1 MRTLLTLL
9 FLASTV
15 FFTSCLIP
23 EANHSVPDYF
33 LLTSRA
39 GESNNSTQ
47 SDPVSFYVKEVRL
60 PHYLQD
66 KRLVSRPTD
75 DTIFFRENQRWGEP
89 LEMGISRVLGQNL
102 SFLLNTFAYGVY
114 PQRRKFEYSS
124 EIEVTIERFEMISGN
139 LVKVKAFWEV
149 NRKDGQKQRSVFD
162 QTYSISDSNVQSEV
176 RALSELLFKMSNDI
190 ARKF

>member
-1 MRTLLTLL
+1 MKTLIALL
-9 FLASTV
+9 FLASTG
-15 FFTSCLIP
+15 FLTSCLIP
-23 EANHSVPDYF
+23 EANHLVPDYF
-33 LLTSRA
+33 LLTSRV

-102 SFLLNTFAYGVY
+102 SFLLNTFDYGVY

-149 NRKDGQKQRSVFD
+149 NKKGGRKQRSIFE
-162 QTYSISDSNVQSEV
+162 QTYSITDSNVKGEV
-176 RALSELLFKMSNDI
+176 RALSELLFKMSSDI

>member
-1 MRTLLTLL
+1 MKTLIALL
-9 FLASTV
+9 FLASTG
-15 FFTSCLIP
+15 FLTSCLIP
-23 EANHSVPDYF
+23 EANHSVSDYF
-33 LLTSRA
+33 LLTSRV

-102 SFLLNTFAYGVY
+102 SFLLNTFDYGVY

-149 NRKDGQKQRSVFD
+149 NKKGGRKQRSIFE
-162 QTYSISDSNVQSEV
+162 QTYSITDSNVKGEV
-176 RALSELLFKMSNDI
+176 RALSELLFKMSSDI

>member
-1 MRTLLTLL
+1 MKTLIALL
-9 FLASTV
+9 FLASTG
-15 FFTSCLIP
+15 FLTSCLIP

-33 LLTSRA
+33 LLTSRV

-102 SFLLNTFAYGVY
+102 SFLLNTFDYGVY

-149 NRKDGQKQRSVFD
+149 NKKGGRKQRSIFE
-162 QTYSISDSNVQSEV
+162 QTYSITDSNVKGEV
-176 RALSELLFKMSNDI
+176 RALSELLFKMSSDI

>member
-1 MRTLLTLL
+1 MKTLIALL
-9 FLASTV
+9 FLASTG
-15 FFTSCLIP
+15 FLTSCLIP

-33 LLTSRA
+33 LLTSRV
-39 GESNNSTQ
+39 GESSNSTQ

-102 SFLLNTFAYGVY
+102 SFLLNTFDYGVY

-149 NRKDGQKQRSVFD
+149 NKKGGRKQRSIFE
-162 QTYSISDSNVQSEV
+162 QTYSITDSNVKGEV
-176 RALSELLFKMSNDI
+176 RALSELLFKMSSDI